1 MFLFAK
7 VVQGKNI
14 LITSI
19 IVIFLLFWMSFDNTD
34 QDK

>member
-1 MFLFAK
+1 MFLFTK